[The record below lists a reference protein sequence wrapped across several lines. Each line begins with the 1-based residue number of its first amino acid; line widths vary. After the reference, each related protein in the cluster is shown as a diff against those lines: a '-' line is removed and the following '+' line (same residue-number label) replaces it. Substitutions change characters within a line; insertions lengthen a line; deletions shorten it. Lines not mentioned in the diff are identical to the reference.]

1 MRLWGTRGSLASPG
15 PETVAYGGNTACV
28 EVQSADGATL
38 ILDAGTGI
46 RRLGA
51 TLGGAAR
58 IDILL
63 SHLHADH
70 IQGLGFFAPLFE
82 AGREVHIW
90 GPRSATMDLRSR
102 LARYLSAP
110 LFPVHL
116 RELPSRLTLHDVPLT
131 GFEIGGVRVEA
142 SLVLHPGPTLAYRL
156 NEPGEA
162 LVYMSDHEPA
172 LGHTHL
178 PKLAEWT
185 SGMALAAGAD
195 LLIHDSQYS
204 DEEYVEH
211 VGWGHSSIDH
221 AVAFAERAGVR
232 RLVTFH
238 HDPSHSDGDLEH
250 MHSAARKK
258 QRMTFELIPGMEGMN
273 IEVASGVAARNG
285 DGELS
290 T

>member
-1 MRLWGTRGSLASPG
+1 
-15 PETVAYGGNTACV
+15 
-28 EVQSADGATL
+28 
-38 ILDAGTGI
+38 
-46 RRLGA
+46 LGA
-51 TLGGAAR
+51 TLEGDGR

-82 AGREVHIW
+82 SEREVHIW

-116 RELPSRLTLHDVPLT
+116 RELPSRLSLHDAPLGT
-131 GFEIGGVRVEA
+131 FETQGIRIEA
-142 SLVLHPGPTLAYRL
+142 GLILHPGPTLGYRL
-156 NEPGEA
+156 SEENET

-172 LGHTHL
+172 LGESRL
-178 PKLAEWT
+178 PGRKEWT

-195 LLIHDSQYS
+195 LLIHDSQYTN
-204 DEEYVEH
+204 EEYLEH

-221 AVAFAERAGVR
+221 AIAFAERAGVR

-238 HDPSHSDGDLEH
+238 HDPSHSDADLER
-250 MHSAARKK
+250 MHSVARKK
-258 QRMTFELIPGMEGMN
+258 HRMTFELIPGMEGMN
-273 IEVASGVAARNG
+273 IEVASGAAPRNR

-290 T
+290 R

>member
-1 MRLWGTRGSLASPG
+1 
-15 PETVAYGGNTACV
+15 V
-28 EVQSADGATL
+28 EVRSADGATL

-46 RRLGA
+46 RRLGT
-51 TLGGAAR
+51 TLSGAAR

-116 RELPSRLTLHDVPLT
+116 RELPSQLTLHDVPLT
-131 GFEIGGVRVEA
+131 GFEISGIRVEA
-142 SLVLHPGPTLAYRL
+142 ALVMHPGPTLAYRL
-156 NEPGEA
+156 IEQGQI

-172 LGHTHL
+172 LGDTHL
-178 PKLAEWT
+178 PARAEWI

-195 LLIHDSQYS
+195 LLIHDSQYT
-204 DEEYVEH
+204 DAEYADH
-211 VGWGHSSIDH
+211 VGWGHSSIDQT
-221 AVAFAERAGVR
+221 VAFAERAGVR
-232 RLVTFH
+232 RLITFH
-238 HDPSHSDGDLEH
+238 HDPSHSDADLET
-250 MHSAARKK
+250 MHSVARTS
-258 QRMTFELIPGMEGMN
+258 QRMTFELIPGKEGMN
-273 IEVASGVAARNG
+273 IEVASGVTTRNG

-290 T
+290 R